1 MGIYTHRY
9 TRENQIYLIDE
20 CQKNLSALVRTEQI
34 SKQLNLL
41 SFNFKLMKGKAL
53 RKHSLH
59 E

>member
-9 TRENQIYLIDE
+9 TCENQVYLIDE

-41 SFNFKLMKGKAL
+41 SFKTNDRFCLEFL
-53 RKHSLH
+53 I
-59 E
+59 EVY